1 MKVIRVVAVL
11 LLSAVVAALITL
23 GVMVQTS
30 RTSLARAYELHGVDL
45 AIPTDE
51 TSLLEGHRLYRAYG
65 CVSCH
70 LEDGGGRIVIAE
82 GPGFIAAPDV
92 SQAMAHWSTAEL
104 DSLIRWGVRP
114 DGTPVLLMPAH
125 DYWYLDDAS
134 VAAIIAH
141 GRTLAPTGR
150 GYPPSELTM
159 LGHVLHAL
167 DAIPL
172 VPAEHVGPVGRRP
185 PMGEPGTVE
194 RGRTLGRMCT
204 GCHGEHLSG
213 GVIPG
218 TDPAQLGTPP
228 NLTNDPSG
236 LAAWSEEQFR
246 TTLRTGVT
254 PAGTSLN
261 NAWMPWQDCYQYF
274 TDDEIHSLW
283 LWLRELPPQPAGNR

>member
-1 MKVIRVVAVL
+1 MKLLRVVGILVL
-11 LLSAVVAALITL
+11 SVTVAALITL
-23 GVMVQTS
+23 GAMVQTS
-30 RTSLARAYELHGVDL
+30 RSSLARAYEAHGAEL
-45 AIPTDE
+45 AIPDDE
-51 TSLLEGHRLYRAYG
+51 ASLAEGHRLYRAYG

-82 GPGFIAAPDV
+82 GPGFIAAPDL
-92 SQAMAHWSTAEL
+92 STAMRNWTPAEL
-104 DSLIRWGVRP
+104 DGLVRWGVRP
-114 DGTPVLLMPAH
+114 DGSPVLLMPAH

-134 VAAIIAH
+134 VAAILGYA
-141 GRTLAPTGR
+141 RTLPPTGR

-167 DAIPL
+167 DAFPL

-236 LAAWSEEQFR
+236 LSAWTEEQFR
-246 TTLRTGVT
+246 TALRTGVT
-254 PAGTSLN
+254 PAGTTLN
-261 NAWMPWQDCYQYF
+261 ATWMPWQDCYQYF